1 MKNPNV
7 FELIKAMNMSEKR
20 QFKIY
25 SSRHVIEGENK
36 YMLLFTLLERMEIFD
51 QDLLANSLKDAG
63 KKTAFIKA
71 DMNFLYQ
78 SILKSLVLY
87 HSGKSA
93 QIILNESISIIEILY
108 FKGNFEQ
115 CIKEINKAANIARNA
130 ELFSSLL
137 KIIQYE
143 KTVYNHLSKHNRTEH
158 DIIQDLIYIH
168 QIQQNI
174 ITYYDLHNTAN
185 QARIRIIKTRNTKEI
200 SIFEKLMQHE
210 LLQHEQRALS
220 LDAKIKFYQI
230 HAMWHYVNQ
239 EKKDELNTN
248 KKIIQLF
255 EKHPIY
261 KDEHLIEYVNTY
273 ARILSISKDI
283 NEQVFFIELHNFRS
297 IEVQNEKLYFLRI
310 SAQIFNFSYM
320 IELSMYIQKKKFA
333 KAANIINDI
342 EYGLKKYKTI
352 LIASYKI
359 TFLYM
364 LAYYYFATGNFDNAR
379 KRINTLLNE
388 HKEEERPDIYNFAKL
403 INLLIHFEL
412 KNFSYIKYKQQSV
425 FYYFKKQSSLYET
438 ENIILKFFSLEK
450 NYTVNLEKSLLK
462 LKADLEKTKNHSLE
476 KYAFNY
482 FDWIDWIDSKI
493 SKKSCIAKLYL

>member
-7 FELIKAMNMSEKR
+7 FELIKSLNMSEKR

-25 SSRHVIEGENK
+25 GSRHIIDVENK
-36 YMLLFTLLERMEIFD
+36 YIFLFDVLEKME
-51 QDLLANSLKDAG
+51 SYDAEALRIKLESAG
-63 KKTAFIKA
+63 RNTKFIKA

-78 SILKSLVLY
+78 LILKSLVLY

-143 KTVYNHLSKHNRTEH
+143 KKVYNHLSKHHRTENE
-158 DIIQDLIYIH
+158 IIQDLIFVH
-168 QIQQNI
+168 KIQQNI
-174 ITYYDLHNTAN
+174 IAFYDLHNSAN
-185 QARIRIIKTRNTKEI
+185 QTRILIIKTRNTKEI
-200 SIFEKLMQHE
+200 KKFEKLMQHD
-210 LLQHEQRALS
+210 LLQNELCAIS

-230 HAMWHYVNQ
+230 HAMWNYVNQ
-239 EKKDELNTN
+239 DKKNELNTN

-255 EKHPIY
+255 EKNSIY
-261 KDEHLIEYVNTY
+261 KEEHLIEYVNTY

-283 NEQVFFIELHNFRS
+283 NEQIFHIELNNFRS

-320 IELSMYIQKKKFA
+320 IELSMYIQKKQFT
-333 KAANIINDI
+333 KATNIINEI
-342 EYGLKKYKTI
+342 ETGLKKFKNI
-352 LIASYKI
+352 LIPSYKI

-364 LAYYYFATGNFDNAR
+364 LSYYYFATGNFDNAR
-379 KRINTLLNE
+379 KRINILLNE
-388 HKEEERPDIYNFAKL
+388 YNEDERPDLYNFAKL

-412 KNFSYIKYKQQSV
+412 KNYSYIKYKQQSV
-425 FYYFKKQSSLYET
+425 FYYFKKQSSLFET

-450 NYTVNLEKSLLK
+450 NYTINLEKSLPK
-462 LKADLEKTKNHSLE
+462 LKEDLEKTKSHSLE
-476 KYAFNY
+476 RYAFNY

-493 SKKSCIAKLYL
+493 SKKPCIAKLYT